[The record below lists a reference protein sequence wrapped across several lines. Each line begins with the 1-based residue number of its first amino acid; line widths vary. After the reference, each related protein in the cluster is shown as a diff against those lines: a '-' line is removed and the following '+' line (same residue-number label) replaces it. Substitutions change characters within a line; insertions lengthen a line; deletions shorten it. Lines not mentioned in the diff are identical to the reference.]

1 MPDKEADALNVLVVD
16 DEPAARNLLEARVRE
31 TEGWDIRVDG
41 AADGDGALAKL
52 KDLSY
57 DVVFLDYRMP
67 GQDGLAVLEK
77 IRQLHAKTA
86 VVMVTTAPTPQ
97 TAVAAMKR
105 GAIDFLSKEELLKA
119 DLRPLFQRV
128 METRSLINQNMELR
142 QVNQMKNEFIAN
154 VSHELRTPLTVVIG
168 YARAMQEGSLGELN
182 DGQQKALE
190 SIVSRSEGLLETLNS
205 ILRIRE
211 AFEGR
216 QQLVLKPTALGA
228 LAAERAAKPKK
239 ELARKELTVQL
250 DLPAAEIH
258 ILADSAKLAEVL
270 DNLLSNAIKFAP
282 ESTVI
287 RLKLASQGGN
297 ALLSIR
303 DEGPGVTP
311 DKLPHLFE
319 SFSAS
324 IQGPTREYPG
334 LGLGLP
340 LARQIVELHSGRIW
354 LESKGAGQGCTSL
367 LSLPA
372 CAQDARSV
380 IVERKTKF
388 EKKRVLIVEDNPDL
402 VDVLLLFLSTISG
415 NLELASARSGFEAL
429 ERIKSQIP
437 HLIILDVMMP
447 GMDGFEVIER
457 LRRLPETDRI
467 PVLVLTGYS
476 DAARRAKDVG
486 AQDVLIKPFE
496 KDVFITKVLH
506 LLQQASE
513 QA

>member
-1 MPDKEADALNVLVVD
+1 M
-16 DEPAARNLLEARVRE
+16 
-31 TEGWDIRVDG
+31 
-41 AADGDGALAKL
+41 
-52 KDLSY
+52 
-57 DVVFLDYRMP
+57 
-67 GQDGLAVLEK
+67 
-77 IRQLHAKTA
+77 
-86 VVMVTTAPTPQ
+86 
-97 TAVAAMKR
+97 
-105 GAIDFLSKEELLKA
+105 
-119 DLRPLFQRV
+119 
-128 METRSLINQNMELR
+128 
-142 QVNQMKNEFIAN
+142 
-154 VSHELRTPLTVVIG
+154 
-168 YARAMQEGSLGELN
+168 
-182 DGQQKALE
+182 
-190 SIVSRSEGLLETLNS
+190 
-205 ILRIRE
+205 
-211 AFEGR
+211 
-216 QQLVLKPTALGA
+216 
-228 LAAERAAKPKK
+228 
-239 ELARKELTVQL
+239 
-250 DLPAAEIH
+250 
-258 ILADSAKLAEVL
+258 
-270 DNLLSNAIKFAP
+270 
-282 ESTVI
+282 
-287 RLKLASQGGN
+287 
-297 ALLSIR
+297 
-303 DEGPGVTP
+303 
-311 DKLPHLFE
+311 
-319 SFSAS
+319 
-324 IQGPTREYPG
+324 
-334 LGLGLP
+334 
-340 LARQIVELHSGRIW
+340 ARQIVELHSGRIW